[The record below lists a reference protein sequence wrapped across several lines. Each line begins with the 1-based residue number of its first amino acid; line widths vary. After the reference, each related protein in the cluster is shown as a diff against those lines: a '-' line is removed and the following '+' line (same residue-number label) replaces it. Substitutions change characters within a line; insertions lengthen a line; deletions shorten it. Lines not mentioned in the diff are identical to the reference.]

1 MERPAQSLL
10 MAARCNHQASYR
22 ALNELSY
29 YFMTPSIICTSSLH
43 NDLMTF
49 CSNTSGVNSTL
60 KHMTHVGSTPYCMHA
75 PRWVVAAPQDS
86 HAHAELITMEYVG
99 ETIDPLFWPFLN
111 KMSSGKKNSKSCTFE
126 SSRMCVWHDLW
137 RSLNMTQLWAMPTRH
152 TSASV
157 TLSDPWCV
165 HRSRHSRRRDS
176 VMLDVLVWLVNM
188 V

>member
-1 MERPAQSLL
+1 
-10 MAARCNHQASYR
+10 MAARCNHQASYL

-126 SSRMCVWHDLW
+126 SSEYVCFTRLMKEFEHD
-137 RSLNMTQLWAMPTRH
+137 A
-152 TSASV
+152 
-157 TLSDPWCV
+157 TLSDAHTPHV
-165 HRSRHSRRRDS
+165 GVSHVERS
-176 VMLDVLVWLVNM
+176 VVCPPVAP
-188 V
+188 